1 MTTTHKVINQLI
13 QLQELIVANMQKK
26 VSMPKVRLE
35 ELERSIK
42 DLGSDLPPPVKAHF
56 NRLLTKHPEAIVPVS
71 SETCAGCGFGLTKSL
86 VNSVHKAEQM
96 HRCPNCARFLYY
108 PEQLIERERTSRV
121 YGEARKTGIGR
132 FTSPELMMVNLKG
145 ETPEEVLGELCGHMA
160 EEGFVED
167 GEHLLDLALQR
178 EAIVSTAVDNGL
190 AFPHV
195 RGVEG
200 GGLSMVVGLHKKG
213 VKFGGPGRTLTRVF
227 FFMVIP
233 TATSAFYLKL
243 LSGLARIF
251 REKEPRDA
259 LLAAKTEEDLWKALI
274 RATKK
279 MIK

>member
-1 MTTTHKVINQLI
+1 MTTTHKLINQLI
-13 QLQELIVANMQKK
+13 QLQELVVANMQKK
-26 VSMPKVRLE
+26 ASMPKARLE
-35 ELERSIK
+35 ELEKSINA
-42 DLGSDLPPPVKAHF
+42 LGSDLPQQIKSHF
-56 NRLLTKHPEAIVPVS
+56 NRLLQKHPEAIVPVS
-71 SETCAGCGFGLTKSL
+71 SDTCAGCGMAMTKSL
-86 VNSVHKAEQM
+86 INSVHKAEQM

-108 PEQLIERERTSRV
+108 PEQLIARERTNRI

-132 FTSPELMMVNLKG
+132 FTSPELMMVPLKG
-145 ETPEEVLGELCGHMA
+145 TTAEEVLGEMCNHMA

-200 GGLSMVVGLHKKG
+200 GGLALVVGIHKKG
-213 VKFGGPGRTLTRVF
+213 VKFGGPGRTLTRIF

-243 LSGLARIF
+243 LSGLSRIF
-251 REKEPRDA
+251 REKEA
-259 LLAAKTEEDLWKALI
+259 SNSLLAANNAEELWKALI